1 MRVLFLCYRGNPY
14 CGGQGIYLYHLTRE
28 LSKLGVEI
36 DVIVGPP
43 YPDPMEEWARV
54 FRVENLNL
62 WCERTRRLPYDKLK
76 RVFSP
81 WNFVDYFLTRFHI
94 FPEMETFSFRAF
106 FLLKELLRENRY
118 DIIHDVQCL
127 GWGLLPMRGYGIPI
141 VSTVHHPLTLDRE
154 ADFLIDKNAWE
165 LATTILFY
173 PLVMQRVVIN
183 RLDRVITSSREGI
196 LELVKAFGLPAGKI
210 SAVYNGMDV
219 ELFRNGGQKRK
230 ERSLLF
236 VGNTEDPKKGMRYL
250 FEAMALLP
258 EDITLT
264 IVDEGPPNRLTAWG
278 MIQELGL
285 EKRVVFTGKVDV
297 SELVRLYCTA
307 TVLVMSSLHEGFGLP
322 AAEAMACET
331 PVVAT
336 SAGALK
342 EVVGAD
348 GAGILVP
355 PKDPRALAQ
364 AVTALMKDKKLRRAM
379 GGKGRQRA
387 VANFAWPVA
396 AKNTLEVY
404 RDVIDAY
411 RRGL

>member
-14 CGGQGIYLYHLTRE
+14 CGGQGIYLYNLTRE
-28 LSKLGVEI
+28 LAKLGVEI

-62 WCERTRRLPYDKLK
+62 WCERTRRLPYKKLT
-76 RVFSP
+76 RIYSF

-106 FLLKELLRENRY
+106 FLLKKLLRENRY

-127 GWGLLPMRGYGIPI
+127 GWGLVPMKGYGMPI
-141 VSTVHHPLTLDRE
+141 VTTVHHPLTLDRE

-165 LATTILFY
+165 MAMTIMFY
-173 PLVMQRVVIN
+173 PLTMQRFVIN
-183 RLDRVITSSREGI
+183 RLDRVITSSHEGI
-196 LELVKAFGLPAGKI
+196 GVLGEAFGLRKERI

-219 ELFRNGGQKRK
+219 ELFRNHGEKRE

-236 VGNTEDPKKGMRYL
+236 VGNTEDHKKGMRYL
-250 FEAMALLP
+250 FEALAMLP
-258 EDITLT
+258 EDVTLT

-278 MIQELGL
+278 MIRKLGL
-285 EKRVVFTGKVDV
+285 EKRVTFTGKVDL
-297 SELVRLYCTA
+297 SALVRLYCT
-307 TVLVMSSLHEGFGLP
+307 TTILVMSSLHEGFGLP

-342 EVVGAD
+342 EVVGSG

-355 PKDPRALAQ
+355 PRDPKALAE
-364 AVTALMKDKKLRRAM
+364 AISALLKNKKLRAFM
-379 GGKGRQRA
+379 GKKGRKRA
-387 VANFAWPVA
+387 EENFAWPVA
-396 AKNTLEVY
+396 AKNTLDVY
-404 RDVIDAY
+404 RDVIEAY
-411 RRGL
+411 RRGS